1 MTNSR
6 SIQRYRLLSLIR
18 SVLIGIIVF
27 EVLVIAVVVLA
38 ELGAAELAFIA
49 TVSFATAYF
58 VYCWRIA
65 RLYGGRYSNGQHLT
79 TWYVGPS
86 SYVLAAPLE
95 PVGPLG
101 QVVPGEREEPLA
113 PVTPLVRPVAPEE
126 PDVPLAPVTPLVR
139 PVAPEEPF
147 APLAPVAPA
156 VPLAPFRRGGQP
168 ATAWTTKATPEA
180 AGNPG
185 ASRSNWV
192 PDSLASGA
200 SPPLVGSRPVR
211 AAR

>member
-1 MTNSR
+1 MTTSR

-65 RLYGGRYSNGQHLT
+65 RLYGGRYSNGPHLT
-79 TWYVGPS
+79 TWYVGPN

-95 PVGPLG
+95 PAGPLG
-101 QVVPGEREEPLA
+101 HV
-113 PVTPLVRPVAPEE
+113 PVT
-126 PDVPLAPVTPLVR
+126 PLAPVTPLVR

-156 VPLAPFRRGGQP
+156 VPLAPFRRRGQP
-168 ATAWTTKATPEA
+168 AIAWTTEA
-180 AGNPG
+180 SPST
-185 ASRSNWV
+185 SRSR
-192 PDSLASGA
+192 SA
-200 SPPLVGSRPVR
+200 
-211 AAR
+211 AARRFAS

>member
-1 MTNSR
+1 MTTSR

-65 RLYGGRYSNGQHLT
+65 RLYGGRYSNGPHLT
-79 TWYVGPS
+79 TWYVGPN

-95 PVGPLG
+95 PAGPLG

-113 PVTPLVRPVAPEE
+113 
-126 PDVPLAPVTPLVR
+126 PLAPVTPLVR

-156 VPLAPFRRGGQP
+156 VPLAPFRRRGQP
-168 ATAWTTKATPEA
+168 AIAWTTEA
-180 AGNPG
+180 SPST
-185 ASRSNWV
+185 SRSR
-192 PDSLASGA
+192 SA
-200 SPPLVGSRPVR
+200 
-211 AAR
+211 AARRFAS

>member
-1 MTNSR
+1 MTTSR

-65 RLYGGRYSNGQHLT
+65 RLYGGRYSNGPHLT

-126 PDVPLAPVTPLVR
+126 PDVPVTPLVR

-156 VPLAPFRRGGQP
+156 VPLAPFRRRGQP
-168 ATAWTTKATPEA
+168 AIAWTTEA
-180 AGNPG
+180 SPST
-185 ASRSNWV
+185 SRSR
-192 PDSLASGA
+192 SA
-200 SPPLVGSRPVR
+200 
-211 AAR
+211 AARRFAS

>member
-65 RLYGGRYSNGQHLT
+65 RLYGGRYSNGPHLT

-126 PDVPLAPVTPLVR
+126 P
-139 PVAPEEPF
+139 F

-156 VPLAPFRRGGQP
+156 VPRRGGQP